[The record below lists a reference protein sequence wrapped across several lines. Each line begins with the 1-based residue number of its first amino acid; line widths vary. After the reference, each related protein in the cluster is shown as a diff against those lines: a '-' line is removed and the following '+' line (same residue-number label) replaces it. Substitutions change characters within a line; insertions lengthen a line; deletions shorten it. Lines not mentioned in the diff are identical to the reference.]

1 MKYNWLLK
9 YMPPLEYLDDN
20 DITTWRK
27 VFYISKQEC
36 PEKLDLE
43 LKINELK
50 KLYKMEDG
58 FITIETLDN

>member
-1 MKYNWLLK
+1 
-9 YMPPLEYLDDN
+9 MPPLEYLDDN